1 MMDRDALDDA
11 WYVIKNVTRSLENM
25 KPYYTNWGTDVDQML
40 KKADEMDKKAKGKM
54 ALVIAVG
61 GPQPKDMGKDKE
73 EATKGMCKADEC
85 EGCEICDEKE
95 VKKEYA
101 PNYNQKEG
109 SKIGPSH
116 FVTETGGQ
124 TQTAHYWTNNYGIES
139 EDVKRSEPK
148 PESSKALDNHNQ
160 HYPTSQ
166 STLDSHVNDTGDK
179 GVPTALNK
187 GDILKRVGESLF

>member
-11 WYVIKNVTRSLENM
+11 WYIIKNVTRSLENM

-40 KKADEMDKKAKGKM
+40 KKADEVDKKAKGKM

-61 GPQPKDMGKDKE
+61 GPRPKDMDKDKE
-73 EATKGMCKADEC
+73 ETSKGMCKADEC
-85 EGCEICDEKE
+85 EGCEVCAKE
-95 VKKEYA
+95 VKKEFA

-124 TQTAHYWTNNYGIES
+124 TQSAHYWTNNYGIES

-148 PESSKALDNHNQ
+148 PETSKLLDNHNQ
-160 HYPTSQ
+160 HYPTNQ
-166 STLDSHVNDTGDK
+166 STLDSHVNDSGDK

>member
-25 KPYYTNWGTDVDQML
+25 RPYYTNWGTDVDQML
-40 KKADEMDKKAKGKM
+40 KKANEMDKKAKGKM

-61 GPQPKDMGKDKE
+61 SPHPKEKKDDKE
-73 EATKGMCKADEC
+73 ETSKAAVCKTDEC
-85 EGCEICDEKE
+85 KGCKVCA
-95 VKKEYA
+95 VKKEFA
-101 PNYNQKEG
+101 PNYDQKEG

-124 TQTAHYWTNNYGIES
+124 TQTAHYSTNNCGIES

-148 PESSKALDNHNQ
+148 PEGSKALDNHNQ

-166 STLDSHVNDTGDK
+166 STLDSHANDSGDK

>member
-11 WYVIKNVTRSLENM
+11 WYVIKHVTRSLENM

-40 KKADEMDKKAKGKM
+40 KKADDMDKKAKGKM

-61 GPQPKDMGKDKE
+61 GPQPKDMDKE
-73 EATKGMCKADEC
+73 KASKAGMCKADEC
-85 EGCEICDEKE
+85 ESCEICEEKE
-95 VKKEYA
+95 VKKEFA
-101 PNYNQKEG
+101 PDYKQKEG

-166 STLDSHVNDTGDK
+166 STLDSHVNDSGDK